1 MGYAAA
7 RTERYKYIEYRELQ
21 DMNELYDL
29 ETDPFEERNLV
40 GTPSARAVYD
50 RMQSELRRLQSDL
63 GVRSQR
69 LARVNP

>member
-1 MGYAAA
+1 
-7 RTERYKYIEYRELQ
+7 
-21 DMNELYDL
+21 MNELYDL